1 LATQPATGNGPRLGA
16 RVLLV
21 DADDRLLLLRA
32 HDPAKPDRSVDFAIF
47 DPDSFSAEV
56 RRRFDIA
63 A

>member
-1 LATQPATGNGPRLGA
+1 
-16 RVLLV
+16 VLLV